1 MYDECMLKINILAVG
16 SIKESYIKLGIEE
29 YQKRLSRFVDVT
41 ILEFPE
47 TAVKTPHE
55 EDIKKALK
63 VDGAPLKKAI
73 PQGAYV
79 IILDRQGQVFNNET
93 LAKRIDTLQQKNSQ
107 LVLIIGGSHGV
118 DESIVALAKEK
129 WSFSSLTFPHQLFR
143 LFLLEQLYRSMTI
156 LKGHPYH
163 K

>member
-1 MYDECMLKINILAVG
+1 MLKINILAIG
-16 SIKESYIKLGIEE
+16 SIKESYIKLGIED
-29 YQKRLSRFVDVT
+29 YQKRLSRFVDLSIAEVS
-41 ILEFPE
+41 E
-47 TAVKTPHE
+47 AVSKTSNQ
-55 EDIKKALK
+55 EDIKKALQ
-63 VDGAPLKKAI
+63 VDASHLKKLI
-73 PQGAYV
+73 PQGSYV
-79 IILDRQGQVFNNET
+79 IILDRQGQPFQSEA

-129 WSFSSLTFPHQLFR
+129 WSFSALTFPHQLFR
-143 LFLLEQLYRSMTI
+143 LFLLEQIYRSMTI

>member
-1 MYDECMLKINILAVG
+1 MLKINILAVG

-29 YQKRLSRFVDVT
+29 YQKRLSRFVDLT
-41 ILEFPE
+41 ILELPE
-47 TAVKTPHE
+47 AAVKTPNE
-55 EDIKKALK
+55 EEIKRALK
-63 VDGAPLKKAI
+63 VDGVHLKKAI

-79 IILDRQGQVFNNET
+79 IILDRQGQVFNNEM
-93 LAKRIDTLQQKNSQ
+93 LAKRIDSLQQKNSQ
-107 LVLIIGGSHGV
+107 LVLIIGGSHGI
-118 DESIVALAKEK
+118 DESIVALSKEK
-129 WSFSSLTFPHQLFR
+129 WSFSALTFPHQLFR